1 MTKIEKIIWIVGFL
15 VLTLFAVTGA
25 ANAANITVE
34 GDRIK
39 YSGPVEV
46 GDAEELVAA
55 MEVFGINKVVLRSEG
70 GAAQE
75 GFAIGKLFYQRNTEV
90 FVDGYCLSACAIAFI
105 GTPNVNLDG
114 GFIGFHNAWVQI
126 EMETNKALA
135 QGQFL
140 GIMTS
145 AYFMDKGYSVL
156 LPFYIS
162 QLTTPEVFLTFDTVE
177 QLRVF
182 FVGRNQPADTYLENV
197 DMPERFLADR
207 LADSRRISL
216 MIQGK

>member
-114 GFIGFHNAWVQI
+114 GFIGFHNAWVNI
-126 EMETNKALA
+126 ELETNKALA

-145 AYFMDKGYSVL
+145 AYFMSKGS
-156 LPFYIS
+156 
-162 QLTTPEVFLTFDTVE
+162 
-177 QLRVF
+177 
-182 FVGRNQPADTYLENV
+182 
-197 DMPERFLADR
+197 
-207 LADSRRISL
+207 
-216 MIQGK
+216 

>member
-105 GTPNVNLDG
+105 GTPNINLDG
-114 GFIGFHNAWVQI
+114 GFIGFHNGWVQI

-140 GIMTS
+140 GIMTG
-145 AYFMDKGYSVL
+145 AYFMDKGYSIL

-177 QLRVF
+177 QLRLF
-182 FVGRNQPADTYLENV
+182 YVGRNQPADTYLESVNI
-197 DMPERFLADR
+197 PERFLADR
-207 LADSRRISL
+207 IADSRRISL